1 VFAIPPSESQK
12 LNPSSSLRN
21 SIGGGKLLDNMT
33 EKQFMNLM
41 ILAEEADYNKF
52 LKYFETINRNFVKK
66 YKKQSKSKKHAR
78 AMADPVRA
86 ERIRERNKEASKRYR
101 QNNREEINARRRTPE
116 YREKRRKQK

>member
-52 LKYFETINRNFVKK
+52 L
-66 YKKQSKSKKHAR
+66 
-78 AMADPVRA
+78 
-86 ERIRERNKEASKRYR
+86 
-101 QNNREEINARRRTPE
+101 
-116 YREKRRKQK
+116 